1 MTEAKNLLGPRR
13 KDAPMLSDAELDTR
27 LFGLLREDG
36 RAGYTRL
43 AELIGVPRA
52 RVADRVRTLL
62 AAGDLQ
68 IVTSVD
74 PAILGVRTIAHLSLA
89 LDVAVVPFLD
99 TLSPAPEVVLA
110 SAVAGRFDA
119 VVEVRVPSPQH
130 LAETVRRIRAKPGVR
145 AVEALLYLGVS
156 RGYRH
161 RSVVGPPP
169 AVDEL
174 DLALIELL
182 RRSGRR
188 SYRELAE
195 EVGRSAGAVRSRVRA
210 LLDCGAIRI
219 EAIAGTTDSS
229 GRVAGVG
236 LRLGDADPEEVVD
249 RLAGLP
255 GTHFAVATLG
265 RFDVVGTIRGD
276 SARLLQTR
284 LDELRSA
291 TGIRSIESW
300 IHLDVRKERYEWPV
314 AQG

>member
-1 MTEAKNLLGPRR
+1 MTETKNPLDPLR
-13 KDAPMLSDAELDTR
+13 KGASMLSDAELDTR

-36 RAGYTRL
+36 RAGYTSL
-43 AELIGVPRA
+43 AERIGVPRA

-62 AAGDLQ
+62 DSGDLQ

-99 TLSPAPEVVLA
+99 TLRPAPEVVLA
-110 SAVAGRFDA
+110 SAVSGRFDA
-119 VVEVRVPSPQH
+119 VVEVRVPSPEH

-145 AVEALLYLGVS
+145 AVEALLYLGAS
-156 RGYRH
+156 RGYR
-161 RSVVGPPP
+161 RPRLEGPPP
-169 AVDEL
+169 AIDAL
-174 DLALIELL
+174 DLTLIELL

-195 EVGRSAGAVRSRVRA
+195 EVGRSAGAVRARVRA

-219 EAIAGTTDSS
+219 EAITGTADGS

-236 LRLGDADPEEVVD
+236 LRLGDADPEEMVD
-249 RLAGLP
+249 RLAQLP

-265 RFDVVGTIRGD
+265 RFDVVGTIHSD
-276 SARLLQTR
+276 STRLLQAR
-284 LDELRSA
+284 FDELRCT
-291 TGIRSIESW
+291 TGVRSIESW

-314 AQG
+314 AQ